1 MSETEFRE
9 KFAGALA
16 NPLIRSALSMSE
28 PAAPS
33 GSLAVTTCSKDRA
46 TDVRPLKR
54 RYPAKRAS
62 SQRRKDL
69 LNLRVM
75 SYVTA
80 DMSADQIARRLKLS
94 RAHAYR
100 LIERTGC
107 RTCILTPRE
116 YKRLQK
122 TRNPLENSKAK
133 PRRSNVKDEPRERPA
148 RRLHRSLRDGRARWL

>member
-1 MSETEFRE
+1 MSDHTMSETEFRE

-16 NPLIRSALSMSE
+16 NPLIRSALSIPE
-28 PAAPS
+28 PAAPAGLV
-33 GSLAVTTCSKDRA
+33 GSSDLVRKDRA
-46 TDVRPLKR
+46 PDVRPLKR

-62 SQRRKDL
+62 SQKRKDL

-133 PRRSNVKDEPRERPA
+133 PRRSNISA
-148 RRLHRSLRDGRARWL
+148 QTRSGESPSA